1 MISAVLILNDQWF
14 VGGEEFAPPS
24 TEPAD
29 AVGAL
34 FAFWAERDLKPP
46 RRLQLLY
53 QPPWLSGATMS
64 CPNAGRA
71 VLRRVLQAEQ
81 PALADPE
88 RAWSYLPMVPVEDGF
103 STVLHIETS
112 PWLFRFR
119 HEMRQRGCRIEAA
132 WPLRAVLEHLAPDS
146 FVALAQ
152 GGRISLH
159 RPGHE
164 HRATWEEYAGSD
176 AVLEVMRALAE
187 QPAGPGVG
195 SARLVWISDAAPGT
209 EFPDAVGNVQHLGLG
224 ELARAMQELPLTH
237 LANLLPPEP
246 KLSPANAV
254 LAAGILSWGAVAALG
269 WQQLGEFQ
277 QRREREA
284 AHATA
289 VSQLQAEIA
298 AFEANRRE
306 IESIRALTGGVG
318 PHRAHAELLRQLAIV
333 TPPEIVLTS
342 FQATGDTLS
351 LNGFVSGDPQTAQ
364 QATAGFARGL
374 ASVNA
379 PWRFEAPTIGA
390 DGAFTLTG
398 RLLSQ

>member
-1 MISAVLILNDQWF
+1 MLILNDQWL
-14 VGGEEFAPPS
+14 VGGEAFAPLS

-29 AVGAL
+29 AAEAL
-34 FAFWAERDLKPP
+34 FAFWAERGLKPP
-46 RRLQLLY
+46 RRLRVLY

-88 RAWSYLPMVPVEDGF
+88 RAWSCLPVVAVEDGF
-103 STVLHIETS
+103 STALYIETS
-112 PWLFRFR
+112 PWLFRFQ
-119 HEMRQRGCRIEAA
+119 HEMRRRGCRIETA
-132 WPLRAVLEHLAPDS
+132 WSLRVVLEHLAPDS

-152 GGRISLH
+152 GGQVSLH
-159 RPGHE
+159 RPGPE
-164 HRATWEEYAGSD
+164 HRATWEDFACPD
-176 AVLEVMRALAE
+176 AVLAVMRALAE

-195 SARLVWISDAAPGT
+195 PARLVWMSDAAPGT
-209 EFPDAVGNVQHLGLG
+209 EFPDGVGLVQHIGLG
-224 ELARAMQELPLTH
+224 ELARAMRELPLTH
-237 LANLLPPEP
+237 PSNFLPPEP
-246 KLSPANAV
+246 RLSPANAV
-254 LAAGILSWGAVAALG
+254 LAAGILSWGAAAALG
-269 WQQLGEFQ
+269 WHQFGDFQ

-284 AHATA
+284 AHAAA

-306 IESIRALTGGVG
+306 IESIQALAGGVG
-318 PHRAHAELLRQLAIV
+318 PHRAQAELLRHLAAV
-333 TPPEIVLTS
+333 TPPDIVLTS

-351 LNGFVSGDPQTAQ
+351 LSGFGAGDPQTAQ
-364 QATAGFARGL
+364 QAIASFARGL
-374 ASVNA
+374 ASVDA

-398 RLLSQ
+398 RFLSK

>member
-1 MISAVLILNDQWF
+1 MLILNDQWF
-14 VGGEEFAPPS
+14 VGGEAFAPPS
-24 TEPAD
+24 TGPAD
-29 AVGAL
+29 AAEAL
-34 FAFWAERDLKPP
+34 FAFWAERGLKPP
-46 RRLQLLY
+46 RRLRVLY

-71 VLRRVLQAEQ
+71 VLRRVLQVEQ

-88 RAWSYLPMVPVEDGF
+88 RAWSYLPVAPVEDGF
-103 STVLHIETS
+103 ATVLHIETS

-119 HEMRQRGCRIEAA
+119 HAMRQRGCRIEAA

-152 GGRISLH
+152 GGRVSLH

-164 HRATWEEYAGSD
+164 HRATWEDFAGQD
-176 AVLEVMRALAE
+176 AMLEVMRVLAD

-195 SARLVWISDAAPGT
+195 PARLVWISDAAPGT
-209 EFPDAVGNVQHLGLG
+209 EFPDTVGHLQHVGLG
-224 ELARAMQELPLTH
+224 ELARAMQDLPLTH
-237 LANLLPPEP
+237 PSNFLPPEP
-246 KLSPANAV
+246 RLSPANAV
-254 LAAGILSWGAVAALG
+254 LAAGILSWGATAVLG
-269 WQQLGEFQ
+269 WHQFGEFQ

-289 VSQLQAEIA
+289 VSQFQAEIA

-306 IESIRALTGGVG
+306 IESIRALAGGVG
-318 PHRAHAELLRQLAIV
+318 PHRAHTELLRQLAAV

-351 LNGFVSGDPQTAQ
+351 LNGFVAGNPQTTQPAI
-364 QATAGFARGL
+364 AGFARGL
-374 ASVNA
+374 ASADA

-398 RLLSQ
+398 RFLSK